1 MDTTTALTLVAPA
14 CHWDKINEIRQH
26 QDKAYPRW
34 FPHINFLFP
43 FVPVQRFDDIKFRL
57 NTALKDFGPFVLEMK
72 TIGYFEQGKVATFH
86 LKPVN
91 DSKLQAL
98 YQIIRQTLPEVE
110 VKRDEFHPHMT
121 LAQCKKSEV
130 PAKMA
135 ELQQWLGGGITMN
148 IDRICLINRSKT
160 DQGVPFSIHT
170 EILLN

>member
-1 MDTTTALTLVAPA
+1 
-14 CHWDKINEIRQH
+14 
-26 QDKAYPRW
+26 
-34 FPHINFLFP
+34 
-43 FVPVQRFDDIKFRL
+43 
-57 NTALKDFGPFVLEMK
+57 MK

-98 YQIIRQTLPEVE
+98 YQIIRRTLPEVE